1 MAVLPLA
8 EPWGGR
14 GRALCGLLW
23 EATPGAKH
31 GTGVRLRAHEHS
43 HHASTWQRVKW
54 EVHWGSQDR
63 VQASALP
70 GTRESKAGHLTADS
84 QEH

>member
-8 EPWGGR
+8 EPWGGW
-14 GRALCGLLW
+14 GHALCGLLW

-31 GTGVRLRAHEHS
+31 GPGVRLRAHEHS

-54 EVHWGSQDR
+54 EVQDR

-70 GTRESKAGHLTADS
+70 GTRESEASHLTV
-84 QEH
+84 QTHREH